1 VEKNGKIFKLHSHPP
16 FSFSFALFI
25 NLKVK
30 LVSYHDASAFMTT
43 RYHMP
48 ETIVDKAS
56 KYDVSREM
64 SF

>member
-1 VEKNGKIFKLHSHPP
+1 MEKNGKIFKLHSHPP
-16 FSFSFALFI
+16 PLFI